1 MAAATRCLYHKKANN
16 DRTMH
21 ENNAIVMLLPV
32 VNSRRLRVRLAQALG
47 CLLFITAPL
56 FAQNLVPN
64 PSFEEVDE
72 CPYEPPLLGFMPNA
86 RPLHWFTS
94 TDSPDYF
101 NACIDSVTS
110 VPSNYVVYQHALNGE
125 AYVGMYTYSTLFP
138 ETREVVSAPLLAP
151 LEVGQTYYAS
161 LYANA
166 GFGGTIHWP
175 TRATNNIGVLFTME
189 PYVWQDP
196 MPPFGIRDF
205 AHVRSAE
212 VISDTVGWTLV
223 SGSFVADSAYRYV
236 VLGNSYSDSLTEV
249 IVLDSDTALG
259 QYYAYTLVDM
269 VCVSADSLGC
279 PMATR
284 VPALQSSGI
293 QVFPNPTSDELGI
306 RLGSS
311 AWHTLVIRDAL
322 GRLVEALGISG
333 RIELQLDVSDW
344 AKGAYFLTVSSS
356 KEERTSRFT
365 VW

>member
-1 MAAATRCLYHKKANN
+1 MAAATRCLYHKKAPN

-21 ENNAIVMLLPV
+21 ENNAIVMLLPM
-32 VNSRRLRVRLAQALG
+32 VNSRRLWVRIAQALG
-47 CLLFITAPL
+47 CLLFIANPL
-56 FAQNLVPN
+56 VAQNLVPN
-64 PSFEEVDE
+64 PSFEDVDE

-151 LEVGQTYYAS
+151 LEVGQTYFAS

-175 TRATNNIGVLFTME
+175 TRATNNIGVLFTTE

-223 SGSFVADSAYRYV
+223 SGSFVADSAYRYI
-236 VLGNSYSDSLTEV
+236 VLGNHYSDALTEV
-249 IVLDSDTALG
+249 EVLDADTLLG
-259 QYYAYTLVDM
+259 QYTAYTLIDLL
-269 VCVSADSLGC
+269 CVSPNPEGC
-279 PMATR
+279 PLANGFQGHQ
-284 VPALQSSGI
+284 PSGVGI
-293 QVFPNPTSDELGI
+293 SPNPASDDFVV
-306 RLGSS
+306 RFGSS
-311 AWHTLVIRDAL
+311 AWQELVVRDAL
-322 GRLVEALGISG
+322 GRTLLDTGIKG
-333 RIELQLDVSDW
+333 RIELQLNVSDW

-356 KEERTSRFT
+356 REERTLRFA